1 MISLEKNAM
10 KLKFLL
16 RLLKLDGKHVAQV
29 NGSYNLADII
39 TGRRTVSSLSCIEK
53 YWYLTKHYCPSDQES
68 LFKKKNLK
76 RGETKTL
83 SYQLSWIKSKWW
95 YASSKELQ
103 GGHCKVCIL
112 FDDFVAN
119 APKENSVKNAFQ
131 NVRKSAKISEHFKK
145 RIVIIRY

>member
-1 MISLEKNAM
+1 M
-10 KLKFLL
+10 
-16 RLLKLDGKHVAQV
+16 
-29 NGSYNLADII
+29 
-39 TGRRTVSSLSCIEK
+39 
-53 YWYLTKHYCPSDQES
+53 
-68 LFKKKNLK
+68 FKKKNLK

-131 NVRKSAKISEHFKK
+131 NVSKSAKISEHEKNDCHNK
-145 RIVIIRY
+145 ILEKANKNCNDI